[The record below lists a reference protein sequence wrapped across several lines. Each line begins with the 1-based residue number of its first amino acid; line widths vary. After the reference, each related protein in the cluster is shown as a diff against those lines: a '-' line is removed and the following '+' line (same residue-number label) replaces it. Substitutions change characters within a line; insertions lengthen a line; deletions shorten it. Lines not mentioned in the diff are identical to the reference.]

1 MMENSLSLEDEQ
13 KLNEL
18 IINFYQS
25 FNVKKE
31 IQTAKEILAFLEK
44 KLNFDDVVE
53 EEKYVVN
60 GMRI

>member
-1 MMENSLSLEDEQ
+1 MS
-13 KLNEL
+13 
-18 IINFYQS
+18 FS